1 MLFPSISF
9 LNWFLPLTVLAYFVV
24 PGRGKNLVLLLASL
38 VFYFWGEPVY
48 IVVMLLSA
56 LSGWV
61 HALLIDRRRRAGRG
75 GEKALM
81 VSCAVVSLGALAV
94 FKYSDFFISNVNA
107 VTGAGIPLTGLV
119 MPIGISFYTF
129 QILSYDI
136 DVYRGRV
143 AVQRNPLNFFMY
155 VTLFP
160 QLIAGPIVRYQSI
173 ESELTGRRH
182 SLEDAA
188 AGVRRFCLGLAKK
201 VLIANTLAQIGEAAG
216 EPTVLLYWLRSV
228 AFTLQIYFDFSGYSD
243 MAIGLGLVFG
253 FHFPENFDY
262 PYVSRSVSEFW
273 RRWHMSLGSWFRDYV
288 YIPLGGNRVSK
299 PKWFRNVLVVWL
311 LTGFW
316 HGAEWTFIVWG
327 LMFALLLL
335 LEKGR
340 FGAFL
345 RGAPAALGRIYVLFF
360 VNLSFVIFNAADMP
374 AAVRALGGMFGLGVT
389 GAADGQSLYL
399 LRSYWL
405 TLVIAAV
412 LATPLAKR
420 LAGRLREKR
429 WGAALCLVLEPL
441 GCLALLILAAGGI
454 VDGSFNP
461 FLYFRF

>member
-9 LNWFLPLTVLAYFVV
+9 LNWFLPLTVLAYFLA
-24 PGRGKNLVLLLASL
+24 PGRGKNPVLLLASL

-48 IVVMLLSA
+48 IIVMLLSA

-61 HALLIDRRRRAGRG
+61 HALLMDRSRRAGKG
-75 GEKALM
+75 GAKALM
-81 VSCAVVSLGALAV
+81 VSCAAVSLGALAV

-107 VTGAGIPLTGLV
+107 LTGAGIPLTGLV

-143 AVQRNPLNFFMY
+143 GVQRNPLDFFMY

-160 QLIAGPIVRYQSI
+160 QLIAGPVVRYQSI
-173 ESELTGRRH
+173 AGELAGRRH
-182 SLEDAA
+182 SLAGAA

-216 EPTVLLYWLRSV
+216 EPTVLLYWLKSA

-262 PYVSRSVSEFW
+262 PYISRNVSEFW

-299 PKWFRNVLVVWL
+299 GKWFRNVLVVWL

-345 RGAPAALGRIYVLFF
+345 RGAPAALGRAYVLFF

-374 AAVRALGGMFGLGVT
+374 AAVRALGGMFGLGVS
-389 GAADGQSLYL
+389 GAADAQSLYL
-399 LRSYWL
+399 LRSYGF
-405 TLVIAAV
+405 TLLAAAV
-412 LATPLAKR
+412 LATPAAKW
-420 LAGRLREKR
+420 LAGRLREKS